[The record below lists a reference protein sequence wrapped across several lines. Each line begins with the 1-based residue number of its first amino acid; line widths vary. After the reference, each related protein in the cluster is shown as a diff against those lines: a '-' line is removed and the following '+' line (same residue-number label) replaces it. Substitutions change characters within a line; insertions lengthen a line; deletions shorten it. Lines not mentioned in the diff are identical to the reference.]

1 MGARSQGVLS
11 NRSLDVV
18 GRSIALLLTTSFLF
32 LTVSV
37 RAAPIPATIGCC
49 ADPRLLPPR
58 GHDGTFQTAAF
69 DSLSDVARDER
80 SGDIYVSDAHTNVIR
95 LLTADG
101 YVRTIAGVCDHE
113 PGSARCEPL
122 ERDGVGQNARFAMP
136 WRLALDQH
144 HQVLYVIDLQSSAL
158 RAVRRQGA
166 AWKVDTIV
174 SKLPMDCSS
183 VGCYVAFDQLR
194 QIIYVGAD
202 KLLEYKPNG
211 DLITT
216 VDIRVTG
223 GIALDRDSNVYLAQ
237 PETISRLNTD
247 GTLSVIAGQEPTKLV
262 AHMGCLCHPR
272 DGQRGTGV
280 IYFIW
285 AMSYDAASNALMI
298 NDTFHYLRR
307 VDLDGT
313 ITTLAGGCEPGKP
326 GTSGEWGSEFA
337 CSHLTADGP
346 LGQSLL
352 RAMGGLAAGNDR
364 VFIADGSRVRQFL
377 ESDGRLETL
386 SGPGVR
392 DPGPPNWSAHY
403 KYAGTNQSLDVFVD
417 GLDETQIY
425 YAGSK
430 PYKIRVGSRSEIAD
444 PMMWTLEGQYS
455 VAGAASRPKIDVYKA
470 VSDMQCG
477 EFSLAKPADFLR
489 MFGDANDARFTVNWY
504 DPTKGLV
511 RKRYV
516 SHSCGAVRYQRDDET
531 VVYEEV
537 ESAAIPH
544 VYPKQFGF
552 LLPPIDDKSQGM
564 IFTVDR
570 PKD

>member
-1 MGARSQGVLS
+1 MVA
-11 NRSLDVV
+11 
-18 GRSIALLLTTSFLF
+18 RSIALLLTTSFLF
-32 LTVSV
+32 LAVSV
-37 RAAPIPATIGCC
+37 RAAPTAGPIGCC
-49 ADPRLLPPR
+49 ADPRLLSPR

-69 DSLSDVARDER
+69 DSLTDVALDER
-80 SGDIYVSDAHTNVIR
+80 TGDLYVSDARTNVIR

-101 YVRTIAGVCDHE
+101 YVRTIAGVCDRE
-113 PGSARCEPL
+113 PGSARCQPL

-136 WRLALDQH
+136 WRLALDQQ

-158 RAVRRQGA
+158 RSVRREGVN
-166 AWKVDTIV
+166 WKVDTVV
-174 SKLPMDCSS
+174 SKIPMDCSRI
-183 VGCYVAFDQLR
+183 GCYIAFDQSHR
-194 QIIYVGAD
+194 VIYVGAD
-202 KLLEYKPNG
+202 KLLKYKPNG
-211 DLITT
+211 DLIGTMD
-216 VDIRVTG
+216 VKVIG
-223 GIALDRDSNVYLAQ
+223 GVALDRDGNVYVAQ
-237 PETISRLNTD
+237 LDTIGRLKPD
-247 GTLSVIAGQEPTKLV
+247 GTLTVIAGQEPKKLV
-262 AHMGCLCHPR
+262 THMACLCHPK

-280 IYFIW
+280 IYGIW

-298 NDTFHYLRR
+298 NDYFHYLRR

-313 ITTLAGGCEPGKP
+313 ITTLAGGCEPGKS

-346 LGQSLL
+346 AGQSLL
-352 RAMGGLAAGNDR
+352 RAMEGLAAGRER
-364 VFIADGSRVRQFL
+364 VFIADGSRLRQFIA
-377 ESDGRLETL
+377 SDGLLETL

-392 DPGPPNWSAHY
+392 DAGPPYWSAHY
-403 KYAGTNQSLDVFVD
+403 KYDGTDQSLDAYVD
-417 GLDETQIY
+417 GLGETQIY

-430 PYKIRVGSRSEIAD
+430 PYKIRVGLRSETGD

-455 VAGAASRPKIDVYKA
+455 VAGPASRPKIDIYSA
-470 VSDMQCG
+470 ISDMQCG
-477 EFSLAKPADFLR
+477 EFSLAKPGDFLK

-516 SHSCGAVRYQRDDET
+516 SHSCGAVRYEREDGT